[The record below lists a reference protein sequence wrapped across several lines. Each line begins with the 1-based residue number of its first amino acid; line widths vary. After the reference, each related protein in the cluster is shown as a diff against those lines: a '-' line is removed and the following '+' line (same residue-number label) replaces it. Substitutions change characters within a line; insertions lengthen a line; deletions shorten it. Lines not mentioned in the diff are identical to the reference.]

1 MQPELNSTQWIQ
13 FKMLK
18 SIQKF
23 KLNWT
28 QFFFSFGLNMVKDL
42 NVEVSIEL
50 NLVFKIE
57 LNSIWYNLI
66 KFHVC

>member
-1 MQPELNSTQWIQ
+1 
-13 FKMLK
+13 
-18 SIQKF
+18 
-23 KLNWT
+23 
-28 QFFFSFGLNMVKDL
+28 MVKDL